1 MALSNRVTKLIL
13 TGATSLAILGAF
25 LSEKESS
32 GRMVTNAYQDGAGI
46 WTICD
51 GLTTYQGKKVYKGM
65 SLTAQQCAT
74 ETTRR
79 QKEALAW
86 VQTRAAPQVVYNL
99 SAPQLAGVASFCYWN
114 LGPAKCTGSTFWKR
128 LNEGKLRDA
137 CDQVKLWIRDG
148 GKDCRIASNG
158 CLGQVSRRDDESAL
172 ICWGIPQINRERPL

>member
-1 MALSNRVTKLIL
+1 MPLSNRVTKLIL
-13 TGATSLAILGAF
+13 SGATALAITGAF

-32 GRMVTNAYQDGAGI
+32 GRIVTTAYQDGAGI

-65 SLTAQQCAT
+65 SLTPAQCTT

-86 VQTRAAPQVVYNL
+86 VNSRVKPAVVSTL
-99 SAPQLAGVASFCYWN
+99 TPPQLAGVASFCYWN
-114 LGPAKCTGSTFWKR
+114 LGPSKCMGSTFWKR
-128 LNEGKLRDA
+128 LNEGRLRDA

-158 CLGQVSRRDDESAL
+158 CLGQVSRRDDEAAL